1 MSAFDPPPPCGRPL
15 RMVPRRVHVIQAGA
29 NYGAAAAEE
38 DISNSP
44 VGNVMIT

>member
-1 MSAFDPPPPCGRPL
+1 MSAFDPTPPCGRPL
-15 RMVPRRVHVIQAGA
+15 RMVPRRVDVIQAGA
-29 NYGAAAAEE
+29 NYGAAAE